1 MYRPPRLYIECG
13 HRRDPGRPRHLVAR
27 LGSQAARPW
36 PRREIAPRSQ
46 SMWRPQLRGFGTFEA
61 VWFGQLISYVGSGL
75 TNFALG
81 VWVFQ
86 RTGSVTQF
94 ALIAFFARLP
104 GLPAAPFAPALAPPR
119 APPPPTPL

>member
-1 MYRPPRLYIECG
+1 
-13 HRRDPGRPRHLVAR
+13 
-27 LGSQAARPW
+27 
-36 PRREIAPRSQ
+36 
-46 SMWRPQLRGFGTFEA
+46 MWRPQLRGFGTFEA

-94 ALIAFFARLP
+94 ALIAFFASLP
-104 GLPAAPFAPALAPPR
+104 GLLAAPFAGALVDRWDRRLVMLWCDQIGR
-119 APPPPTPL
+119 ASCRERV